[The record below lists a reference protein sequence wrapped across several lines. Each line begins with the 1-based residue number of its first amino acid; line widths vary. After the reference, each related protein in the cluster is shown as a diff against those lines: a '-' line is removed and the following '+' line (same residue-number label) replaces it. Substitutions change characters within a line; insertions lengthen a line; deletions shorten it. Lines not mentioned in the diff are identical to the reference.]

1 MDTEKKEDTTIVKD
15 ISNVPIFKSF
25 QYKCSAYTSRIY
37 LYDEVK
43 TYCGVFYIC
52 DQIYVYFDER
62 ENSLI
67 GKISERLIFSL
78 EADFKNFSWF

>member
-1 MDTEKKEDTTIVKD
+1 MFFFSGQIAYFFRICLLTDVDTEKKEDTTIVKD

-43 TYCGVFYIC
+43 PYCCIIYIC
-52 DQIYVYFDER
+52 DQIYIYFDER
-62 ENSLI
+62 ED
-67 GKISERLIFSL
+67 RF
-78 EADFKNFSWF
+78 